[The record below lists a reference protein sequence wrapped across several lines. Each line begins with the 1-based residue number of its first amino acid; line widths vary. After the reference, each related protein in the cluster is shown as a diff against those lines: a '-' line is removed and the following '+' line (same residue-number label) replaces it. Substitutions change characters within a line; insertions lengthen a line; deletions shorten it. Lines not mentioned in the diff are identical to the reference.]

1 MQEWIERINTE
12 VFFFV
17 NASMKHA
24 INDIWLGYS
33 THLGNGW
40 ILFPIAA
47 LVLFVYERATF
58 WKNLSYLALAGVIG
72 GFLLTQAKLFF
83 DAPRPLAV
91 YHDQIQAGLI
101 HINVMFEPLYSY
113 SFPSGHAQTAF
124 TVAHALALQC
134 TRLSWW
140 VKAGLYGLAGV
151 VAISRIYVGAHF
163 PVDVLA
169 GAGIGIATSHVA
181 WWIFRAVA
189 DRKSMQKENLSSAN
203 SNA

>member
-1 MQEWIERINTE
+1 MQEQIVRINTE
-12 VFFFV
+12 VFFFI

-33 THLGNGW
+33 THLGNGF

-47 LVLFVYERATF
+47 LVLFVYERSAF
-58 WKNLSYLALAGVIG
+58 WKNLSYLAVAGVVG
-72 GFLLTQAKLFF
+72 GVLLTQAKLFF

-101 HINVMFEPLYSY
+101 HINVMFEPLYSH

-134 TRLSWW
+134 TRLNGW
-140 VKAGLYGLAGV
+140 VKAGFYGIAGI

-169 GAGIGIATSHVA
+169 GAGVGIATAHLTV
-181 WWIFRAVA
+181 WILRMVETKKMM
-189 DRKSMQKENLSSAN
+189 RKESLSRVN